1 MTGKI
6 ACFII
11 CFILFTG
18 QIHCFGTNLNPTF
31 TPEEKSWLDQH
42 HTVRIRVGST
52 PPFMMSDDKIQG
64 LAIDYIERIFNDN
77 GIRFHFIRPS
87 EVTWP
92 QSLQY
97 ISNHEIVD
105 MVPTAKITDARK
117 EKMFFTDEYI
127 FAPLVIFTRSD
138 AHFVGSME
146 DLRGKTVS
154 VEEGFA
160 LHKTL
165 KRDYPW
171 MNLRVVSAKRKNYTE
186 IPIRNVSTGLTDA
199 YIGNLLT
206 TTYIIQLRG
215 YTNVK
220 VAAPTPLDN
229 HNQAMGIRSDW
240 PELVSIINKSLQA
253 MTPEEH
259 ALIRNRWLN
268 IRYEYGISIYDV
280 MKWMVWIVGISAL
293 FIGFFVIWN
302 NRLKKEVAHRKRIE
316 KDLKRSQ
323 RIARIG
329 NWRLYID
336 TNQVV
341 WSEALYTM
349 HDRDKTL
356 GAPPYTEHH
365 KLFLPDSWER
375 LSSAVKNAIADGT
388 PYEIELET
396 VKRDGS
402 TGWMWETGE
411 AEKDAKG
418 NIVSIWGTAQDIT
431 ERKRNQ
437 KKLENTLNYV
447 QTIVDNAPIG
457 ISTFEKNGLIVT
469 TNHALARI
477 VGGTV
482 EKIVGLNIYEIESW
496 KNSGL
501 LAAAQEALKGDIEVT
516 RDLHYLSSFNKK
528 CWVSATF
535 IPFMYENKIQLMLL
549 LVDTSRQK
557 HAEEKQQQ
565 LKSQLI
571 QAQKLESI
579 GRLAGGVAHDF
590 NNMLSIILGNV
601 EIVMEE
607 LNPDD
612 PYFGNLEEIY
622 NAAERSSNLTRQLL
636 AFARKQI
643 IDPKILILND
653 VVSNMLK
660 MLNRLIGEDIELTW
674 QPSDSLKPVNI
685 DPSQIDQILAN
696 LCVNARDAINGVG
709 KLTIE
714 TDNVSFDNVYCREH
728 PEFKP
733 GEYVMLAV
741 SDDGIGM
748 NKNTMSNIFEPFFT
762 TKEIGEGSG
771 LGLATIFGIVKQ
783 NNGFINVYSEPG
795 EGTTFKI
802 YFPQYHQSTSTAKDH
817 LIKELSPTGT
827 ERILIVEDE
836 LSILKM
842 TQIVL
847 QRLGYRVIVA
857 SSPAE
862 AENVIEQSGFNE
874 IDLLITD
881 VVMPEMNGRELV
893 TKIKGVYPN
902 LKCLFMSGYT
912 ANVIAH
918 HGVLESGVHFINKP
932 FSKHR
937 LAKKVREALD
947 TTVDSVNSS
956 C

>member
-31 TPEEKSWLDQH
+31 TPKEKSWLSEN

-52 PPFMMSDDKIQG
+52 PPFMIIDDKIQG
-64 LAIDYIERIFNDN
+64 LAIDYIKQIFNDS
-77 GIRFHFIRPS
+77 GIEFHFIRPS

-92 QSLQY
+92 QALQY
-97 ISNHEIVD
+97 ISDHEIVD
-105 MVPTAKITDARK
+105 MVPTAKITDARR
-117 EKMFFTDEYI
+117 EKMLFTDEYI

-160 LHKTL
+160 LHTTL

-171 MNLRVVSAKRKNYTE
+171 IHLRVVSAKRKNYTE
-186 IPIRNVSTGLTDA
+186 IPIKNVSTGLTDA

-220 VAAPTPLDN
+220 VAAPTSLEN
-229 HNQAMGIRSDW
+229 HNQAMAMRSDW

-259 ALIRNRWLN
+259 ARIRNRWLN
-268 IRYEYGISIYDV
+268 IRYEYGINIDDV
-280 MKWMVWIVGISAL
+280 MKWMLWIVGISAL
-293 FIGFFVIWN
+293 FIAFFVIWN
-302 NRLKKEVAHRKRIE
+302 NRLKKEVAHRKTIE

-323 RIARIG
+323 RIARVG
-329 NWRLYID
+329 NWRLDID

-341 WSEALYTM
+341 WSQALYTM
-349 HDRDKTL
+349 HDRDKKL
-356 GAPPYTEHH
+356 APPSYTEHH

-375 LSSAVKNAIADGT
+375 LSNAVKNAIADGT

-396 VKRDGS
+396 VRKDGT
-402 TGWMWETGE
+402 TGWLWETGE
-411 AEKDAKG
+411 AERDAKG
-418 NIVSIWGTAQDIT
+418 NIIGIWGTAQDIT
-431 ERKRNQ
+431 ERKRSE
-437 KKLENTLNYV
+437 KKLESTLNYV
-447 QTIVDNAPIG
+447 QTIVENSPIG
-457 ISTFEKNGLIVT
+457 ISSFEQNGLIVT
-469 TNHALARI
+469 ANKALARI
-477 VGGTV
+477 VGGPV
-482 EKIVGLNIYEIESW
+482 EKIVGLNIHEIESW
-496 KNSGL
+496 KRSGL
-501 LAAAQEALKGDIEVT
+501 LAAAQEALKDDIEVT
-516 RDLHYLSSFNKK
+516 RNLHYLSSFNKK

-535 IPFMYENKIQLMLL
+535 IPFMYENKKQLMLL
-549 LVDTSRQK
+549 LADTSRQK
-557 HAEEKQQQ
+557 IAEEKQQK

-571 QAQKLESI
+571 QSQKMESI

-607 LNPDD
+607 LQSDN
-612 PYFGNLEEIY
+612 PYFENLEEVY
-622 NAAERSSNLTRQLL
+622 KAAERSSNLTRQLL

-643 IDPKILILND
+643 IDPKVLNLND
-653 VVSNMLK
+653 VVSDMLK
-660 MLNRLIGEDIELTW
+660 MLTRLIGEDIELIW
-674 QPSDSLKPVNI
+674 QPSDMLKPVKM

-696 LCVNARDAINGVG
+696 LCVNARDAIKSVG
-709 KLTIE
+709 KVTIE
-714 TDNVSFDNVYCREH
+714 ADNVFFDKAYCREH
-728 PEFKP
+728 PEFTP

-748 NKNTMSNIFEPFFT
+748 DKNTVSNIFEPFFT

-783 NNGFINVYSEPG
+783 NNGFINVYSEPQ
-795 EGTTFKI
+795 EGTIFRI
-802 YFPQYHQSTSTAKDH
+802 YFPIYHQSPSTADEQ
-817 LIKELSPTGT
+817 LKEESAPTGT
-827 ERILIVEDE
+827 ERVLIVEDE

-842 TQIVL
+842 TQIIL
-847 QRLGYRVIVA
+847 QRLGYQVFVA
-857 SSPAE
+857 SSPVDA
-862 AENVIEQSGFNE
+862 VKRIESSDFNE

-881 VVMPEMNGRELV
+881 VVMPEMNGRDLAA
-893 TKIKGVYPN
+893 KIKDVHPN

-932 FSKHR
+932 FSKQN
-937 LAKKVREALD
+937 LANKVREVLD
-947 TTVDSVNSS
+947 TTVNSVD
-956 C
+956 